1 MLSQTCSS
9 CAACQL
15 TSGQITV
22 QSSSL
27 RLSETGSKRS
37 EQRPRISSLG
47 HPRKTAT
54 AKASMGGCETNC
66 STAKSFT
73 RCAKHKSSSKAG
85 GNTTTP
91 SDHTVHWATAH
102 QRPKPS
108 SRWTKGRSCTH
119 FQYGPLKWGCSPWG
133 LKALNADV
141 QLELVTL
148 WPELGQGAA
157 QHVYGDT
164 PRPFARFKELPPKQQ
179 QVQLFHLP

>member
-15 TSGQITV
+15 TSGQITA

-47 HPRKTAT
+47 HPGKTAT

-108 SRWTKGRSCTH
+108 SRWTKGRSCTN
-119 FQYGPLKWGCSPWG
+119 FQYGPLKWGCSSNIGSSYGKGYSVEHLRKYFDKIG
-133 LKALNADV
+133 LS
-141 QLELVTL
+141 
-148 WPELGQGAA
+148 
-157 QHVYGDT
+157 
-164 PRPFARFKELPPKQQ
+164 
-179 QVQLFHLP
+179 